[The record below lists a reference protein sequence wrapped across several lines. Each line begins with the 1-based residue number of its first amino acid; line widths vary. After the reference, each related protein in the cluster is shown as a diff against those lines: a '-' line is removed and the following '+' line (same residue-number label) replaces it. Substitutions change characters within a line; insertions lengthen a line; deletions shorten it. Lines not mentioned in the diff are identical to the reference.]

1 MARSAIRARAV
12 AARIVPAA
20 VSTSRWSLQNPAAT
34 GTIPAGMANEGREL
48 KAVLLDGMGTLLRLR
63 PPVPEL
69 AVRLGV
75 DQATAD
81 HAFRAEVAY
90 YLEHQIEAS
99 DTSRLEDLRMRC
111 AAVIAQVADV
121 DHNDARAALMDS
133 LHFEAFDDA
142 LPALAE
148 LRARGLRLVVVS
160 NWDCSLKGVL
170 ADVGLADAVDH
181 VVASAVAGFQ
191 KPDPRIFELALA
203 AAGCGA
209 AEAVHIGA
217 SAEA

>member
-1 MARSAIRARAV
+1 MPNIAMITPRPMNTVFRVEVEYYLAHQLEGSEAAGLADLRRRSADVLAGVAGVERERA
-12 AARIVPAA
+12 
-20 VSTSRWSLQNPAAT
+20 L
-34 GTIPAGMANEGREL
+34 
-48 KAVLLDGMGTLLRLR
+48 
-63 PPVPEL
+63 
-69 AVRLGV
+69 
-75 DQATAD
+75 
-81 HAFRAEVAY
+81 
-90 YLEHQIEAS
+90 
-99 DTSRLEDLRMRC
+99 
-111 AAVIAQVADV
+111 
-121 DHNDARAALMDS
+121 AALMDS
-133 LHFEAFDDA
+133 LRFRAFDDA
-142 LPALAE
+142 APALSE